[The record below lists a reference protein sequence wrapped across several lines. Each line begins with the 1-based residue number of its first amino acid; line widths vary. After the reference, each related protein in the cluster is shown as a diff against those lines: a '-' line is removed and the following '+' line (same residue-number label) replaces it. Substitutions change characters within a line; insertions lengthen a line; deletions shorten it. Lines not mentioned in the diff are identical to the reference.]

1 MKHIFIVN
9 PAAGAYDSTEH
20 IKSVLENFK
29 EKIDY
34 TVYTTVCSG
43 DATEYIKSV
52 LENSNEQYRFYA
64 CGGDGTL
71 NEVINGVVGY
81 ENVSVTVFPCGS
93 GNDYIKYYGT
103 AEDFSNIED
112 LITAPETKVDVLKVC
127 GKYAINAVHFGLDS
141 FVLKTML
148 KVRRYPILGG
158 KNAYTT
164 GVIAAFI
171 GGMKTECDILVNGE
185 VIGGKELL
193 LCTISN
199 GKYVGGAY
207 KCAPNS
213 LNNDALAEVCQVN
226 PVSRFTFLKLMN
238 LYKCGKHLENPR
250 FKKYINYK
258 RASEIE
264 ISSEKGIY
272 ISIDGELERVK
283 SCTVEVIPKAVS
295 FAVPQKLLAK
305 EPLASACKKASI

>member
-9 PAAGAYDSTEH
+9 PAAGACDSTSH
-20 IKSVLENFK
+20 VHKVLENLK

-34 TVYTTVCSG
+34 TVYTTRCRA
-43 DATEYIKSV
+43 DATKYIKSV
-52 LENSNEQYRFYA
+52 LESTTEECRFYA

-71 NEVINGVVGY
+71 NEVVNGVVGF
-81 ENVSVTVFPCGS
+81 ENASVAVFPCGS

-103 AEDFSNIED
+103 AKDFTDIES
-112 LITAPETKVDVLKVC
+112 LIYAPETKVDVLKVC

-164 GVIAAFI
+164 GVITAFI
-171 GGMKTECDILVNGE
+171 GGMKTECELFADDE
-185 VIGGKELL
+185 KIGGDKLL
-193 LCTISN
+193 LCTIAN

-213 LNNDALAEVCQVN
+213 VNDDALAEVCQVR

-238 LYKCGKHLENPR
+238 AYKLGEHLTDPR
-250 FKKYINYK
+250 FNNYINYK
-258 RASEIE
+258 RAGKIRITSQ
-264 ISSEKGIY
+264 KGIY
-272 ISIDGELERVK
+272 ISIDGELEHIK
-283 SCTVEVIPKAVS
+283 DCTVEIVPQAVR
-295 FAVPQKLLAK
+295 FAVPQKLLQK
-305 EPLASACKKASI
+305 ST